1 MNDDDLAV
9 LVVGVIFLP
18 VFLLLI
24 GCIGLYLKEGSSRIV
39 SRTRKGRG
47 KRASYKPFF
56 NAFFL

>member
-1 MNDDDLAV
+1 MELNDDDLAI

-47 KRASYKPFF
+47 
-56 NAFFL
+56 